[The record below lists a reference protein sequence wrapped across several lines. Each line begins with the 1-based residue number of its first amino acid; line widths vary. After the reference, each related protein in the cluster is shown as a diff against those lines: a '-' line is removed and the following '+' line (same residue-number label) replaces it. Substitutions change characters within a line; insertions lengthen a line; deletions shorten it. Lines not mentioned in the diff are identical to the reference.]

1 MQIDGFKPSF
11 LFKEKKTARRT
22 NYNATDLLCR
32 NFVWRTTLKEKVN
45 SIFKIIL
52 LNKHE

>member
-11 LFKEKKTARRT
+11 LFKEKKTARR
-22 NYNATDLLCR
+22 ATDLLCR